1 VSCSPGRWTW
11 ETYLQFHAFAVWPAC
26 GIMQVWVDS
35 KRRDFPLGIIHFLD
49 LRFLEHAWGF
59 WVGRYA
65 LMRDTRGRLF
75 SLPDAGSAFEVHARA
90 CLQPP
95 DSTFWIVWCLVFG
108 KRGMRV
114 FGSFQVLLT
123 IIGQSTTTGLR
134 QQPASG
140 DGMLEPHVS
149 DSLDRGLL
157 PVHVNTSGLKTEA
170 R

>member
-1 VSCSPGRWTW
+1 M
-11 ETYLQFHAFAVWPAC
+11 E
-26 GIMQVWVDS
+26 
-35 KRRDFPLGIIHFLD
+35 
-49 LRFLEHAWGF
+49 
-59 WVGRYA
+59 
-65 LMRDTRGRLF
+65 DTRGRLF
-75 SLPDAGSAFEVHARA
+75 SLPDAGSAIKVHARA

-95 DSTFWIVWCLVFG
+95 DSTFQIVWCLVFG

-114 FGSFQVLLT
+114 LGSFQVLLT
-123 IIGQSTTTGLR
+123 IIGQSTTIGLR

-157 PVHVNTSGLKTEA
+157 PVHVNTSELKTEA

>member
-1 VSCSPGRWTW
+1 M
-11 ETYLQFHAFAVWPAC
+11 FAVWPAC

-59 WVGRYA
+59 WVGCYAWNVRYA

-149 DSLDRGLL
+149 GSLDRGLL